1 MSQAGT
7 GQATLGKYEIRGK
20 LGRGAMGVVLDG
32 WDPLIGRRV
41 AIKTVPLMNASDP
54 EVQESLARFK
64 REAQAAGR
72 LSHPNIVGIFDYG
85 ETDAAAYIVMEF
97 VQGQSL
103 KERLDSGERFSVA
116 ETVRMMEQILAALQY
131 SHERGVVHRDIK
143 CANVMLTQDGRV
155 KLADF
160 GVARIEGSTM
170 TQDGSIIGTPAYM
183 SPEQLMGQL
192 ADARSDIYSAGV
204 VLYQL
209 LAGERPFDGGL
220 ASITHKV
227 LNTIPPRPSEIALAA
242 PPELDAIVARA
253 MSRRPH
259 DRYASA
265 SAFSAALAEAYRSLS
280 AAGTVAAK
288 QAPADDA
295 TAVLT
300 PPRPPAQPPAK
311 PEPTVANGTAAPV
324 FGGPS
329 TPAPTTPTAPTPS
342 PPAVEPPA
350 PPAPSTP
357 SAAPP
362 SSPPPAPSPPPT
374 TAVQEQPVP
383 PPPPPAPSQQ
393 TTAAQEQPAPPPSP
407 PPAPPVAVPSS
418 GTATPPP
425 TPPSSHQAATA
436 PAPEP
441 IPPARVTPEPAA
453 PPQIG

>member
-143 CANVMLTQDGRV
+143 CANVMLTQDG
-155 KLADF
+155 
-160 GVARIEGSTM
+160 
-170 TQDGSIIGTPAYM
+170 SIIGTPAYM
-183 SPEQLMGQL
+183 SPEQLMGQP

-300 PPRPPAQPPAK
+300 PPRPTAQPPRATSPVAPPPAARPRGRGGLLAGGAIVGLLLAAGAGWYALHQPPAPPPAK

-342 PPAVEPPA
+342 PP
-350 PPAPSTP
+350 
-357 SAAPP
+357 
-362 SSPPPAPSPPPT
+362 
-374 TAVQEQPVP
+374 
-383 PPPPPAPSQQ
+383 
-393 TTAAQEQPAPPPSP
+393 
-407 PPAPPVAVPSS
+407 
-418 GTATPPP
+418 
-425 TPPSSHQAATA
+425 
-436 PAPEP
+436 
-441 IPPARVTPEPAA
+441 
-453 PPQIG
+453 